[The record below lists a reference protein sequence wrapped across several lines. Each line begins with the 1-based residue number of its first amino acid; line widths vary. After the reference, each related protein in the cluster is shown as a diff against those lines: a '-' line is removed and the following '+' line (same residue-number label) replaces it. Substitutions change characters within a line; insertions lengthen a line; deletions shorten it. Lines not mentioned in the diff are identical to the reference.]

1 MKKNLRIALAQL
13 SVTRGNIRANLQ
25 KHIELIE
32 LAAEQHANVIVF
44 PELSLTGYE
53 PELLAE
59 LAFSPTDESVLALSR
74 LATYH
79 NMVIICGLPLKNES
93 STDDAQGKPYIA
105 AAICQPSR
113 TVSFYKKQYLHEGE
127 TAFCSPGHDNVM
139 LSVKGNKLALA
150 ICADFNEPQHAKDAQ
165 ENGAD
170 IYLVSALI
178 SHSGSEH
185 DSQLLADIARTHHFP
200 VLLSNFVGE
209 TGGWQAAGQNRVW
222 DMNGDKSEKGCTVLN
237 GILLCSLTG
246 IDLLSSQFHPGTAW
260 PMVEYP
266 SAVIA

>member
-13 SVTRGNIRANLQ
+13 SVTKGSIRANLQ

-53 PELLAE
+53 PDLLEE
-59 LAFSPTDESVLALSR
+59 LAFTSSDESVLALSR

-79 NMVIICGLPLKNES
+79 NMVIVCGLSLQNENEAGE
-93 STDDAQGKPYIA
+93 TQGKPYIA

-113 TVSFYKKQYLHEGE
+113 TVSFYRKQYLHEGE
-127 TAFCSPGHDNVM
+127 ATFCARGKDNVM

-150 ICADFNEPQHAKDAQ
+150 ICADFSDPQHAKDAQ
-165 ENGAD
+165 EAGAD

-178 SHSGSEH
+178 SQNGYEH
-185 DSQLLADIARTHHFP
+185 DSQLLADIAKTHRFP

-209 TGGWQAAGQNRVW
+209 TGGWETAGQNRVW
-222 DMNGDKSEKGCTVLN
+222 DINGGKSEKGCTILN

-246 IDLLSSQFHPGTAW
+246 NEVLSSQFHPGTAR
-260 PMVEYP
+260 PMVEDP
-266 SAVIA
+266 LTVIA

>member
-13 SVTRGNIRANLQ
+13 GVTDSNIRANLQ
-25 KHIELIE
+25 QHIELIE

-53 PELLAE
+53 PDQLDD
-59 LAFSPTDESVLALSR
+59 LAFTPEDESVLALSR

-93 STDDAQGKPYIA
+93 DNDDTYGKPYIA
-105 AAICQPSR
+105 AAIFQPSR
-113 TVSFYKKQYLHEGE
+113 TVSFYKKQHLHEGE
-127 TAFCSPGHDNVM
+127 ANFCTPGQENMM

-150 ICADFNEPQHAKDAQ
+150 ICADFIHPLHAQEAKDG
-165 ENGAD
+165 GAD

-178 SHSGSEH
+178 SSNGYEQ
-185 DSQLLADIARTHHFP
+185 DSQLLSGIARTHQFP

-209 TGGWQAAGQNRVW
+209 TGGWQTAGQNCVW
-222 DMNGDKSEKGCTVLN
+222 HRNGEESDKGCTSLN
-237 GILLCSLTG
+237 GILLCSLIG
-246 IDLLSSQFHPGTAW
+246 KELLSAHFHAGTATTIL
-260 PMVEYP
+260 ED
-266 SAVIA
+266 ALNVIA